1 MAQSIKFTDPKTDTE
16 YTLEYDRDSVRF
28 AEELGVNII
37 ELIRGKVKPA
47 TLWTQLFFSA
57 LHKNHPTITQD
68 ESDDIWTRVTN
79 KADVASV
86 LQDMIAEPYELMLS
100 EDEDADPK
108 NAVTIK
114 LPQKGKGKTVVK

>member
-28 AEELGVNII
+28 AEDLGINIVELV
-37 ELIRGKVKPA
+37 RGKVKPA
-47 TLWTQLFFSA
+47 TLWTQLFYSA
-57 LHKNHPTITQD
+57 LHKNQPTITQE

-79 KADVASV
+79 KADVAEA
-86 LQDMIAEPYELMLS
+86 LEGMIAEPYELMLS
-100 EDEDADPK
+100 EGEGADPK

-114 LPQKGKGKTVVK
+114 LPQKGKTVVE